1 MRAEYARTPNLCL
14 EVKVVGSDKR
24 HIGVVLEHVSSVP
37 PPDMG
42 VKVCKKDDLQALW

>member
-1 MRAEYARTPNLCL
+1 MRAEYARTPNQCL

-24 HIGVVLEHVSSVP
+24 HLGVVPEHWSSSP
-37 PPDMG
+37 LDKD